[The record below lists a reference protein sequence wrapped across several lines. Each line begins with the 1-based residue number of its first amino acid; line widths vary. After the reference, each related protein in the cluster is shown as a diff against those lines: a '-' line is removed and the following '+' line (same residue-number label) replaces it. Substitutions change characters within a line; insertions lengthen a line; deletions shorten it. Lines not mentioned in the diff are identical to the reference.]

1 MALLIDFRL
10 KARMCPT
17 PPPFCVCF
25 FICPGLWFKADKLS
39 NQHAHIHI
47 LIKRSE
53 RKESAYGPY
62 TQTQRTRYTA
72 NLLTERKFKGIER
85 AFEIDWR
92 SYFFVYIM
100 YETLKNIIQNG
111 SILRRLNSIISI
123 LYVCV
128 AIYTRVCC
136 VFCVVLCVREWV
148 CAISVYTLF
157 DESMPESINIWA

>member
-1 MALLIDFRL
+1 MDFDSTVPNCSKHYFQNHNLNLSTHTHTQKKRRENSQR
-10 KARMCPT
+10 KNGPDTKRKNR
-17 PPPFCVCF
+17 
-25 FICPGLWFKADKLS
+25 FKS
-39 NQHAHIHI
+39 NFW
-47 LIKRSE
+47 
-53 RKESAYGPY
+53 
-62 TQTQRTRYTA
+62 
-72 NLLTERKFKGIER
+72 TERKFKGIEH